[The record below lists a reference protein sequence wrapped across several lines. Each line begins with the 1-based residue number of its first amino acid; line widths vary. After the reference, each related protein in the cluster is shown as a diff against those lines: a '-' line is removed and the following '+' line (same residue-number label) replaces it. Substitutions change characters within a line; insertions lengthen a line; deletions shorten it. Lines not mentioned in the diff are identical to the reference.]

1 MRTFPLFALVA
12 VAGLALSVGPVVQA
26 SDDAVLDAAK
36 GRVTFRTSC
45 ASCHGQDATGNGP
58 VAEFLKIPPAD
69 LTTISKRHD
78 GVFPTDR
85 VRATIDGRELVAG
98 HGLRDMPVWGEIFA
112 SDKGDE
118 AAAAKLDELV
128 AFVASIQSK

>member
-1 MRTFPLFALVA
+1 MRTFPLFALFA
-12 VAGLALSVGPVVQA
+12 VAGLALAGSPRAQA
-26 SDDAVLDAAK
+26 SDDAVLESGK
-36 GRVTFRTSC
+36 GRITFRTSC

-58 VAEFLKIPPAD
+58 VAEYLKIPPAN
-69 LTTISKRHD
+69 LTTITQRND

-85 VRATIDGRELVAG
+85 VRATIDGREKVAG

-112 SDKGDE
+112 SEKGDE